1 MNKNIRRTGIILAVM
16 VVMILGT
23 AIVIAAFF
31 QKAVGKK
38 LIGEINKQLKTELK
52 VGSFDLSL
60 LRDFPD
66 ATASLRDVVVLG
78 LNEEGLVEA
87 KEMSFNFRLFSLF
100 GSKVKVHSV
109 TIRNGALNVF
119 IDKAGK
125 ANYDIFKPSKVEEES
140 DFSISLESARLEN
153 IELAYR
159 NEKLK
164 QEMMTKVD
172 DATFSGSFSSKKF
185 DLKSTAKLTSNFI
198 DLSGVR
204 YFAGKKWGY
213 DAVILMDVERGKYDF
228 QKVRVVV
235 EDNAFSVNGYV
246 QTQKNFTDFDLVATA
261 EDANLESVI
270 AMLPEQ
276 FLNVL
281 GDFSSTG
288 KFRFDAVVKGKL
300 SVAERP
306 AINFEFSLE
315 NGKLSSPRLQEPFKD
330 VSFDASFTN
339 GERRTNQN
347 SVFEIRNFKGY
358 LNRELLTMQLR
369 IEDLDDPEV
378 ELKADGAVPVGY
390 IFGLFNNPAIT
401 GGSGE
406 FEIRN
411 LYLNGF
417 YRDMTSLKDVTH
429 VAMSGDITFDDA
441 ALEINQEKMVV
452 DRGLLRFDNNLMT
465 LEDLKIDGAGSE
477 IVLKGFARNLLPV
490 LLADSLNTQNA
501 VLEFQADLVSPV
513 MDVGRLVKLTDVPVK
528 ESEVKPEI
536 FDSLKVA
543 KNENRQRFTDFL
555 KGLFNARVDE
565 FRYDKIEGREFQ
577 GKLTFEN
584 RQMHIEGNTKGMDGA
599 FALNGTLFFEK
610 EPRLEAKLDCE
621 RIDIKKFFQQT
632 NNVGQAYLKAE
643 NINGLMNAK
652 MLIHA
657 FWDSTGHFD
666 MDKLH
671 VWAGVGIKNGELKNF
686 KMLEAFSNYAKVQDL
701 RNVRFVDLQNW
712 LEIKNSTFYLPAMFI
727 QNNAMNMTISGE
739 QTFDDKIDYNIKVN
753 AGQVLAQ
760 KFKKSNASLEPIP
773 AKENGFFNLY
783 FNIAGTL
790 DSYQYET
797 NKRKVKDKFERSES
811 LKRRIRAELIRAFG
825 APLNMLQ
832 EPGGWQDQGESARAD
847 DDDVEY
853 IPGF

>member
-16 VVMILGT
+16 VVVILGT

-140 DFSISLESARLEN
+140 DFSISLETARLEN

-172 DATFSGSFSSKKF
+172 NATFSGSFSSKKF

-213 DAVILMDVERGKYDF
+213 DAVILVDVERGKYDF

-406 FEIRN
+406 IEIRN
-411 LYLNGF
+411 LDLNGF
-417 YRDMTSLKDVTH
+417 YRDMTSLKDIIH
-429 VAMSGDITFDDA
+429 VAMSGDIAFDDA
-441 ALEINQEKMVV
+441 AIEINQEKMVV

-465 LEDLKIDGAGSE
+465 LEDLKVDGAGSE

-490 LLADSLNTQNA
+490 LLADSMNSQNA

-513 MDVGRLVKLTDVPVK
+513 MDVVRLVKLTDVPVK
-528 ESEVKPEI
+528 EGEVKQEV

-555 KGLFNARVDE
+555 KGVFNARVDE

-599 FALNGTLFFEK
+599 FTLDGTMFFEK

-632 NNVGQAYLKAE
+632 NNVGQAYLKEE

-671 VWAGVGIKNGELKNF
+671 VWAGAGIKNGELKNF
-686 KMLEAFSNYAKVQDL
+686 KMLEEFSNYAKVQDL

-712 LEIKNSTFYLPAMFI
+712 LEIRNSTLYLPAMFI

-739 QTFDDKIDYNIKVN
+739 QTFDDRIDYNIKVN

-790 DSYQYET
+790 DSYKYET

-811 LKRRIRAELIRAFG
+811 LKRRIRAELIKAFG